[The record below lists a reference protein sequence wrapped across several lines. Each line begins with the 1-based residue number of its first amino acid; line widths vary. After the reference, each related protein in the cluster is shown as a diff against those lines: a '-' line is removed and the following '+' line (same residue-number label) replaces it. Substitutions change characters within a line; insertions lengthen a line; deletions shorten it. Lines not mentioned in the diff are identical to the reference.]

1 MAVRKSKTASVAK
14 SAYQRTPREAAVI
27 KKLQGRRAD
36 EAPRLKV
43 STVGNISKIETDHPD
58 LDIGIALLMEA
69 LATTDIDFMSGLLTQ
84 LANAG
89 GKVDEQR
96 LNFMFSVVKNIKPR
110 DQIEAMLAAQ
120 MAAVHVATMRSSR
133 SLAEAESLEHR
144 DSAERTLNKLMRT
157 FAMQMGALK
166 QYRTGGEQ
174 TVKVQYVNVSD
185 GGQAIVGDV
194 TQNPLTTASD
204 RANSSPPPLTQSRVP
219 AMEVI
224 HEPPLR
230 ATPVKRKSSK

>member
-14 SAYQRTPREAAVI
+14 SAYQRTPQEAAVVN
-27 KKLQGRRAD
+27 KLQGKRAE

-43 STVGNISKIETDHPD
+43 STVGNILKIETHHPD
-58 LDIGIALLMEA
+58 RDIGNALLMEA
-69 LATTDIDFMSGLLTQ
+69 LATTDIDFLSGLVTQ
-84 LANAG
+84 LANAVD
-89 GKVDEQR
+89 GKADEQR
-96 LNFMFSVVKNIKPR
+96 LNFMFSVVKNIKAR

-166 QYRTGGEQ
+166 QFIIAEFVAHSQRLRFWELESRPR
-174 TVKVQYVNVSD
+174 QYHQAAIAGRKAVNSL
-185 GGQAIVGDV
+185 
-194 TQNPLTTASD
+194 NLLPLSA
-204 RANSSPPPLTQSRVP
+204 A
-219 AMEVI
+219 
-224 HEPPLR
+224 
-230 ATPVKRKSSK
+230 

>member
-1 MAVRKSKTASVAK
+1 MAVRKSKTTSEAK
-14 SAYQRTPREAAVI
+14 SAYQRTPQEAAVV
-27 KKLQGRRAD
+27 KKLQGIQAE

-43 STVGNISKIETDHPD
+43 STVGNKIEIDHPD
-58 LDIGIALLMEA
+58 RKTGIALLMEA
-69 LATTDIDFMSGLLTQ
+69 LATTDIDFISGLINQ
-84 LANAG
+84 LADAG
-89 GKVDEQR
+89 DGKADQQR

-133 SLAEAESLEHR
+133 SLAEAQSLEHR

-166 QYRTGGEQ
+166 HYRTGGEQ
-174 TVKVQYVNVSD
+174 TIKVQYVNVSE

-204 RANSSPPPLTQSRVP
+204 RANSSPPPLTHSKVP

-230 ATPVKRKSSK
+230 ATPVKRKSRK